1 MSFLAGGEKGYK
13 RRDLGIWD
21 RFLLPP
27 SGSSEQGGIYLVF
40 ALLQQETLE
49 KKKKKVSSD
58 TLLNFLPASTPPS
71 NVS

>member
-49 KKKKKVSSD
+49 KKKKKSVK
-58 TLLNFLPASTPPS
+58 
-71 NVS
+71 

>member
-40 ALLQQETLE
+40 ALLQQE
-49 KKKKKVSSD
+49 KKKKSVK
-58 TLLNFLPASTPPS
+58 
-71 NVS
+71 

>member
-27 SGSSEQGGIYLVF
+27 SSSSEQGGIYLVF
-40 ALLQQETLE
+40 ALLQQE
-49 KKKKKVSSD
+49 KKKKVSSD